1 MSALPSSTRFA
12 SRSQTAMML
21 VWSYFQMPGRSWTRE
36 MRPTPM
42 APMLMRLLGESCPK
56 TLDGT
61 MVGKPAA
68 AAAPSDVFRNVLRDD
83 MMVFVLSFM
92 LCLSFPQLTCE
103 RNDLCVLLCLDD
115 KLRRKQALRLVLR
128 DVRPVGDLR
137 LGDLGFG
144 RAGVVE
150 ELVHLV

>member
-83 MMVFVLSFM
+83 TVVFVLSFI
-92 LCLSFPQLTCE
+92 SVSPSHQLTCE
-103 RNDLCVLLCLDD
+103 GDDLCVLLCLDD
-115 KLRRKQALRLVLR
+115 KLGSEETLRLILC
-128 DVRPVGDLR
+128 
-137 LGDLGFG
+137 
-144 RAGVVE
+144 
-150 ELVHLV
+150 